1 MFSIPSANDSK
12 AETDPLPLLRHNAP
26 HPVSN
31 SISSHGQ
38 PFPHN
43 SRVFFNGLKS
53 AKFSGGSVIS
63 YQPSMV
69 QSNPHPARVG
79 LPVFHVPQDVQRHRG
94 LVIPEKSAL

>member
-63 YQPSMV
+63 YHQWF
-69 QSNPHPARVG
+69 NPTHIPPEWVYQCFMFHKMFNDTEAR
-79 LPVFHVPQDVQRHRG
+79 
-94 LVIPEKSAL
+94 